1 MSASNP
7 AVAEL
12 LTVRLDD
19 ITIPDG
25 NHRQDLGDLESLA
38 ESIRRIGLVQPP
50 TVRRNVTG
58 DYQLVAGQRRVTAAR
73 MAGLSEIEVVVRDY
87 SDGSSLHA
95 AQATENIARKALSD
109 VEEAVAYQELLD
121 LGITS
126 DDIASIVGTTT
137 KRIGEY
143 VSVLNLPKK
152 VRRELSSGSINFD
165 EALMLTQLAD
175 TPERLNAALRNAHN
189 GWNLASAV
197 QHELHEREVQRKIA
211 ASQEELE
218 KRGVPIVEQP
228 RETFSRRAKVQ
239 RLGNGWGCIPITPAK
254 HAKEPCHAACVDS
267 YGGDIIYLCT
277 DVQRHAGV
285 VPGIEAPEDRKAAR
299 AAKRAERQTEKLAVE
314 ARRTLLAKRLQ
325 SRTDTREATDLLK
338 RVWILEAD
346 DGVAAIAC
354 DLLGIADVETGYRG
368 HAATLVNRVD
378 RHPEELSRVS
388 LALALARGEQYAVRQ
403 YVSLDERLVFAQH
416 LRYLVQ
422 LGYAPTEAERARAH
436 TADEPFDGDGAA
448 ADASVDDAV
457 AAE

>member
-1 MSASNP
+1 M
-7 AVAEL
+7 
-12 LTVRLDD
+12 
-19 ITIPDG
+19 
-25 NHRQDLGDLESLA
+25 HRNG
-38 ESIRRIGLVQPP
+38 
-50 TVRRNVTG
+50 TG

-87 SDGSSLHA
+87 SDGSTPNA
-95 AQATENIARKALSD
+95 AKPPEHRAKALSD

-143 VSVLNLPKK
+143 VSAFNLPKK
-152 VRRELSSGSINFD
+152 VRRELSSGAINFD
-165 EALMLTQLAD
+165 EALMLTQPGD

-228 RETFSRRAKVQ
+228 RETFSRRTKVQ

-254 HAKEPCHAACVDS
+254 HAKEPCHAACIDS

-299 AAKRAERQTEKLAVE
+299 GAKRAERQAEKLAVE
-314 ARRTLLAKRLQ
+314 ARRTVLAKRLQ
-325 SRTDTREATDLLK
+325 IAPIRARRPTIGSASGSSKPTTALPPSRVTYSASLMSRPAIEDTRQHSSTASRGT
-338 RVWILEAD
+338 RRSCHGCPGTCTGAR
-346 DGVAAIAC
+346 GV
-354 DLLGIADVETGYRG
+354 LRG
-368 HAATLVNRVD
+368 PAVC
-378 RHPEELSRVS
+378 
-388 LALALARGEQYAVRQ
+388 LAR
-403 YVSLDERLVFAQH
+403 
-416 LRYLVQ
+416 
-422 LGYAPTEAERARAH
+422 
-436 TADEPFDGDGAA
+436 
-448 ADASVDDAV
+448 
-457 AAE
+457 